1 MKIPPLTIGAALLLW
16 GLESGKIGFA
26 LLLCLVL
33 EGSHFIPRR
42 YSLDEDDFV
51 KISDLTSL
59 LFLGAVALILL
70 NYEPLGFLRIT
81 TGWMPL
87 ILSPLIVAQLF
98 STGNTVTIGTRLGT
112 KKKAY
117 THRPIDFRLYYII
130 ICLFAAAAANS
141 RGPWFYPATTAIV
154 AVVLFANRGRAY
166 SPVVFALLLLVS
178 STAGYL
184 GSMVIVTG
192 HGYVVQNTFRYFYR
206 YYRNTQAS
214 PFKAHVNFGDT
225 GRLKF
230 SGEILMR
237 VSSAAP
243 PSLLKEASYSLFQRG
258 DWFSPQGK
266 YEFLLPADRVSWIL
280 RPEPMEEG
288 ETVKIELGLP
298 KEKGLLPLPLH
309 GYALRSATVFELERH
324 ENGTLKAVD
333 AAPIA
338 TYEVDYDSGPGRA
351 DDLPTMGHLDVPEE
365 EKYVLDRIASELGGE
380 NLSASARLD
389 ALGDFFAADFQ
400 YSLDLVG
407 SGDFATPL
415 GNFLLESKSGFCEYY
430 ATAATLLLRTMKIPS
445 RYVTGYAVYER
456 SVLEGK
462 YLVRSRHAH
471 AWSEAFVDGGWVTVD
486 TTPPVW
492 KAADEARAD
501 SLEGLRD
508 VFSFLGHKYRLFRIG
523 TGRDYTF
530 SLSVVVAV
538 LTIFLVLRIYRRLKL
553 EKAEIDDTL
562 QTPRIFT
569 RIVTPFTPVVDAL
582 AASETSRHEYE
593 SFGEWAARCH
603 HWQNFDTEEF
613 SLLYGLHLQQRFDP
627 VPGNEHHLQRLQ
639 QGAVK
644 YLPQLQDEKQ
654 R

>member
-16 GLESGKIGFA
+16 GMESGKIVFA

-33 EGSHFIPRR
+33 EGSYLLARR

-81 TGWMPL
+81 TGWLPL
-87 ILSPLIVAQLF
+87 ILAPLITAQLY
-98 STGNTVTIGTRLGT
+98 STGDTVTIGTRLGT
-112 KKKAY
+112 RKKAY
-117 THRPIDFRLYYII
+117 THRPIDFRFYYII

-141 RGPWFYPATTAIV
+141 RGPWFYPAATAIV

-166 SPVVFALLLLVS
+166 SPVVFVLLLLIS

-184 GSMVIVTG
+184 GSMAMVKG
-192 HGYVVQNTFRYFYR
+192 HGYVVQNTFRYFYS
-206 YYRNTQAS
+206 YYRNKHAN
-214 PFKAHVNFGDT
+214 PFKTHVNFGDT

-237 VSSAAP
+237 VSAAAP
-243 PSLLKEASYSLFQRG
+243 PSLLKESSYSSFQRG
-258 DWFSPQGK
+258 DWFSRQGR
-266 YEFLLPADRVSWIL
+266 YEFLLPEDRVSWFL
-280 RPEPMEEG
+280 RADPPNEG
-288 ETVKIELGLP
+288 ATVKIELDLP

-309 GYALRSATVFELERH
+309 GYALRSATIFELERH

-338 TYEVDYDSGPGRA
+338 TYEVDYAGPGRT
-351 DDLPTMGHLDVPEE
+351 DDLPTRDHLHVPEE
-365 EKYVLDRIASELGGE
+365 EKYVLDRIAAELSGE
-380 NLSASARLD
+380 NLSASARL
-389 ALGDFFAADFQ
+389 AAVAAYFATDFA

-407 SGDFATPL
+407 SGGFATPL
-415 GNFLLESKSGFCEYY
+415 GNFLLESKTGFCEYY
-430 ATAATLLLRTMKIPS
+430 ATATTLILRAMQIPS

-456 SVLEGK
+456 SALEGK

-471 AWSEAFVDGGWVTVD
+471 AWSEAFIGGSWRTVD

-492 KAADEARAD
+492 KAADAARAD

-508 VFSFLGHKYRLFRIG
+508 VFSFLGYKYRLFRIG
-523 TGRDYTF
+523 TGRDYTVY
-530 SLSVVVAV
+530 LSIVVAA
-538 LTIFLVLRIYRRLKL
+538 LTVFLVIRIYRRLKL
-553 EKAEIDDTL
+553 ERAGADTRRPSK
-562 QTPRIFT
+562 TFT
-569 RIVTPFTPVVDAL
+569 RRVTPFTPVVDAL
-582 AASETSRHEYE
+582 AAVDERRQGNE
-593 SFGEWAARCH
+593 SFSQWAARCRR
-603 HWQNFDTEEF
+603 WQNFDREEF

-627 VPGNEHHLQRLQ
+627 AAGKEDHRQRLR
-639 QGAVK
+639 QGAAK
-644 YLPQLQDEKQ
+644 YLPQLQEKKQ